1 MGTGYTRVD
10 VGSVNIAD
18 GNVITAADIN
28 NEVNGIDAAFNA
40 TTGHEHDGTTGNGK
54 PITKVGPAQDLVISG
69 SSVLPKTD
77 NTLDLGSG
85 SFEFKD
91 LYIDGT
97 AYLDAVDIDS
107 GNIDGTA
114 IGASSAST
122 GAFTTLSSSSTT
134 TLHGT
139 TIPASKTLVTT
150 DDTQTLTN
158 KTLTTPI
165 ISSISNTGTLTL
177 PTATDTLV
185 GRATTDTLTNKTIN
199 LTNNTFVAT
208 SLQLAAA
215 VTDET
220 GTGAL
225 VFAGSP
231 ALTGTPTA
239 PTAVAGT
246 NTTQLATTAHVFA
259 ERTNTATLTNKTI
272 NGASNTITNV
282 SLTTGVTG
290 VLPAANGG
298 TGVNNSTRTLT
309 VSSNSGTLNFTA
321 ASKTLGIS
329 NSLTLAG
336 TDATTM
342 TFPSTSATIARTD
355 AAQTF
360 TGAQTFSDTV
370 TATKLIPTGNVTAGN
385 GMYLPTTNTLAFST
399 NGSEIRVFVGLQ
411 HPLWCLTQ
419 VQQSVCVSPLLVM
432 LGLVRLRLLLGRLL
446 SQTMLVMPLT
456 FFLTQT
462 LEQPSLL
469 LGFQG

>member
-272 NGASNTITNV
+272 DGASNTITNV

-360 TGAQTFSDTV
+360 TGTQTFSSALVLPAGTV
-370 TATKLIPTGNVTAGN
+370 SAPSFAPTGD
-385 GMYLPTTNTLAFST
+385 TNTGIFFPAADTIAFAEGGAEAMRIDSSGNVGIGTSTTTDAGVTWKLYPRHLRELA
-399 NGSEIRVFVGLQ
+399 
-411 HPLWCLTQ
+411 
-419 VQQSVCVSPLLVM
+419 
-432 LGLVRLRLLLGRLL
+432 LG
-446 SQTMLVMPLT
+446 
-456 FFLTQT
+456 
-462 LEQPSLL
+462 
-469 LGFQG
+469 

>member
-272 NGASNTITNV
+272 DGASNTITNV

-360 TGAQTFSDTV
+360 TGNA
-370 TATKLIPTGNVTAGN
+370 AMRNK
-385 GMYLPTTNTLAFST
+385 
-399 NGSEIRVFVGLQ
+399 
-411 HPLWCLTQ
+411 
-419 VQQSVCVSPLLVM
+419 
-432 LGLVRLRLLLGRLL
+432 
-446 SQTMLVMPLT
+446 
-456 FFLTQT
+456 
-462 LEQPSLL
+462 
-469 LGFQG
+469 